1 MEKEELMIALEKI
14 IEIERTVSLDV
25 FLKPMVDGKIHYPSQ
40 RVGLQAHELIKSA
53 KADLKELQ
61 QK

>member
-1 MEKEELMIALEKI
+1 MAKEELMVALEKI
-14 IEIERTVSLDV
+14 IEIECTVSLDV
-25 FLKPMVDGKIHYPSQ
+25 FLKPLVDGEVHYPSQ
-40 RVGLQAHELIKSA
+40 RIGLQAHELIKSA